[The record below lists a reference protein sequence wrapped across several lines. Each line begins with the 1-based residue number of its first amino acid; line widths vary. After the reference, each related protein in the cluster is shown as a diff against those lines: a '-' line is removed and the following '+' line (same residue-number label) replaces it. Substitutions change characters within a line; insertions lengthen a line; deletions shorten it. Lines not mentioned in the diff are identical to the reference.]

1 MTVTDDLY
9 CTVVAHDAAE
19 ACKTWLQT
27 GRDHQWAA
35 ATSSTSLIVP
45 GVLLLVAV
53 VALWIAARAMRSTR
67 PARTNTASDDVR
79 SHDRLVISA
88 DPGNPRSVD
97 TAAAAVGDAP
107 ATPGTGTAPGP
118 PRYERMAT
126 GAYRLTEAH
135 STTGPA

>member
-1 MTVTDDLY
+1 MTFTDSLY
-9 CTVVAHDAAE
+9 CEAVAHDAAE

-27 GRDHQWAA
+27 GRDHQWTA

-67 PARTNTASDDVR
+67 AARAN
-79 SHDRLVISA
+79 
-88 DPGNPRSVD
+88 

-126 GAYRLTEAH
+126 GAYRLTEAP
-135 STTGPA
+135 STTSPA

>member
-45 GVLLLVAV
+45 AVLLGVVV

-67 PARTNTASDDVR
+67 TARTNTA
-79 SHDRLVISA
+79 
-88 DPGNPRSVD
+88 G
-97 TAAAAVGDAP
+97 AAVGDAP

-126 GAYRLTEAH
+126 GAYRLTEAP
-135 STTGPA
+135 STAGPA

>member
-35 ATSSTSLIVP
+35 ATSSTSLVVP
-45 GVLLLVAV
+45 AVLLGVVV

-67 PARTNTASDDVR
+67 TARTNTA
-79 SHDRLVISA
+79 A
-88 DPGNPRSVD
+88 ANPRSVD
-97 TAAAAVGDAP
+97 TAGAAVGDAP

-126 GAYRLTEAH
+126 GAYRLTEAP
-135 STTGPA
+135 STTSPA